1 MALLFEGRIADL
13 ILFIIFNGVIL
24 FLIYQAR
31 GGKVFTLK
39 KRLAGLDAIPEA
51 VGRAVEMGR
60 PVHFTPGGSGLT
72 GGRGTHIQAGLVIGG
87 HVASY
92 CARLGA
98 HLIMSLAAPAQIP
111 LTEEIYRTAY
121 TAEGQPDVNPD
132 VRFYGRGDA
141 PFGAGCL
148 GTIANENCAVNMIIG
163 GSGSDFPIISEGAH
177 RVGAFQIGGSA
188 NTWMIPLVVAGCDYT
203 IIGEELFAA
212 GAMLS
217 EESIQLASIVAS
229 DYNKI
234 IILALILL
242 GSILSTAG
250 ISTILDFLKL

>member
-72 GGRGTHIQAGLVIGG
+72 GVRGTHIQAGLVIGG

-121 TAEGQPDVNPD
+121 TINP
-132 VRFYGRGDA
+132 R
-141 PFGAGCL
+141 
-148 GTIANENCAVNMIIG
+148 
-163 GSGSDFPIISEGAH
+163 SIISLFFCTVEMNITH
-177 RVGAFQIGGSA
+177 FRVHHLWTPA
-188 NTWMIPLVVAGCDYT
+188 
-203 IIGEELFAA
+203 
-212 GAMLS
+212 
-217 EESIQLASIVAS
+217 
-229 DYNKI
+229 
-234 IILALILL
+234 
-242 GSILSTAG
+242 
-250 ISTILDFLKL
+250 DFLWNRVR